1 MAAIER
7 RAKKTKPEAEAPI
20 SRDSRDERDG
30 RDGRDTLPAPPMSAT
45 IASGIAVHD
54 TIPTPPPSPNDEVD
68 DVEIPTLRGLDLER
82 GIAEAGENLEETKA
96 LSEQ

>member
-20 SRDSRDERDG
+20 SRDSRD
-30 RDGRDTLPAPPMSAT
+30 TCPAPPMSAT
-45 IASGIAVHD
+45 IASGIAAHD

-82 GIAEAGENLEETKA
+82 GIAEAGERLEDAKGH
-96 LSEQ
+96 SEE